1 MHPGNTNH
9 TTTQRG
15 KIPEKRETPLRNQT
29 VKNEEDSS
37 NTQRKKINEET

>member
-15 KIPEKRETPLRNQT
+15 QIPEKKGDPFE
-29 VKNEEDSS
+29 KS
-37 NTQRKKINEET
+37 NR